1 MGQPEIPDNA
11 SACSEPVPKLTHQS
25 SLESAQQPATPALEK
40 LEKDL
45 TADPK
50 SHHEQTAIP
59 EITIVPSEPQDAPVH
74 DPYADDHI
82 IPLTFDKNQ
91 SGKLS
96 RGGSV
101 RRMLSA
107 SSNLSKSL
115 KSGFGTLR
123 RKLSTRSS
131 GTQRLGSHRRER
143 SKDKLAPPPVRR
155 VQSMNDI
162 SEEGEFAAPD
172 RHSTFHMGPSFHKPH
187 RVETYQMSAM
197 AF

>member
-25 SLESAQQPATPALEK
+25 SLESAQQPATPAFEK
-40 LEKDL
+40 LEQDL
-45 TADPK
+45 SPEPK
-50 SHHEQTAIP
+50 SQHERSAIP
-59 EITIVPSEPQDAPVH
+59 AITIVPSEPQDAPPH

-82 IPLTFDKNQ
+82 IPLTFHKDQ
-91 SGKLS
+91 PGKLS
-96 RGGSV
+96 RGNSV

-107 SSNLSKSL
+107 SSNISKSL

-123 RKLSTRSS
+123 RKLSTRST

-162 SEEGEFAAPD
+162 SEEGEFTAPG
-172 RHSTFHMGPSFHKPH
+172 RTETFHIGPSFHKPH